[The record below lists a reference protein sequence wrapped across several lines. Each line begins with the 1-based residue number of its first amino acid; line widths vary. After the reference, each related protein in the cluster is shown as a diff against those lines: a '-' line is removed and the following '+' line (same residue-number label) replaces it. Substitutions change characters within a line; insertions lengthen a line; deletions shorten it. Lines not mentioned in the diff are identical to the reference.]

1 MQGKCKTPDLGNHPR
16 NDFELGALDL
26 YDGSLLGDCELF
38 PASAVTA
45 ATVFHE
51 DTDGWRGDF
60 VKILLTGHESA
71 LCPLEIDGSLDDTS
85 QITVPCISSLG
96 MCCNLTIILI
106 NNWLNIT

>member
-1 MQGKCKTPDLGNHPR
+1 M
-16 NDFELGALDL
+16 
-26 YDGSLLGDCELF
+26 LGDCELF
-38 PASAVTA
+38 PARAVTA

-85 QITVPCISSLG
+85 HITVPCISSLG

-106 NNWLNIT
+106 NNWLSFT

>member
-1 MQGKCKTPDLGNHPR
+1 MQGKCKTLDLGNHPR

-106 NNWLNIT
+106 NNWLSFT